1 MKNWLKNLRI
11 PKTLLGLA
19 LIGAGAWMKNDY
31 LVNAGVAIVGV
42 GVASKTIKAAQG
54 GDPFMHEKKLFNLYK
69 EK

>member
-54 GDPFMHEKKLFNLYK
+54 SDPWMHEKKLLNLYK